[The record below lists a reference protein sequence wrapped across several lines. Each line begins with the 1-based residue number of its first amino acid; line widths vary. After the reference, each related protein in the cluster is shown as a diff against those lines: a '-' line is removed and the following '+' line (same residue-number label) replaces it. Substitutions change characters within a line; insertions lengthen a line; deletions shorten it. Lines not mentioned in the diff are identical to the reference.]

1 MISLKV
7 EILGYSSAIHV
18 CNALSLSLSLSNAL
32 SFGFYS
38 GDGLLI
44 SEKF

>member
-1 MISLKV
+1 MPFM
-7 EILGYSSAIHV
+7 SAMLF
-18 CNALSLSLSLSNAL
+18 LSLSLSLSNAL